1 MLGKRARAP
10 MRRTTSMTGITV
22 DVGAG
27 NMAMDAPASLDPQN
41 PITSGDHGVPEGHVM
56 VGPSAY
62 DHRLTAPMLLSP
74 RYFRRDPSAD
84 HHQPLETANFLRTCG
99 LCNRRLAPGRDIYM
113 YRGDSAFCSQE
124 CREQRMKQDE
134 RKEKYRMAASKK
146 VEGHHNQYS
155 ELANSASESS
165 SNSETVAA
173 A

>member
-1 MLGKRARAP
+1 
-10 MRRTTSMTGITV
+10 MTGITV

-113 YRGDSAFCSQE
+113 YRYQHVIWLPSFVCVCVCFFFLFFFPFCFSPLGIGGWLFLVGDS
-124 CREQRMKQDE
+124 
-134 RKEKYRMAASKK
+134 
-146 VEGHHNQYS
+146 
-155 ELANSASESS
+155 LL
-165 SNSETVAA
+165 
-173 A
+173 